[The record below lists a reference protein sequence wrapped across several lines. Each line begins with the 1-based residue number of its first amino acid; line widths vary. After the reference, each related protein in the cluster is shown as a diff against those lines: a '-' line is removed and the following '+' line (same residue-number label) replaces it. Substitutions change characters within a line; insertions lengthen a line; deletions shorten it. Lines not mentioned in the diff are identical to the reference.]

1 MRCLNISE
9 LWELSQLEVIR
20 DPYNLDPGRL
30 VQLEIE
36 KGELFEKKKQRWRFW
51 KISEVNIEDEVWQM
65 AFLFGIYSGGP
76 GN

>member
-36 KGELFEKKKQRWRFW
+36 KGELFEKKK
-51 KISEVNIEDEVWQM
+51 
-65 AFLFGIYSGGP
+65 
-76 GN
+76 